1 MKPGNFIL
9 VILVCLLT
17 AGCTDAQQRLE
28 QLLNNPSASSSSQFL
43 ALGSNPDATA
53 TRTPFQPIPP
63 TATATITETPLPT
76 ATPIA
81 TQTPTPQPTST
92 AWYRDLELP
101 QDTMTLMILGSDQ
114 REDSGFRTD
123 VIMLVIVKPQEA
135 SISAVSFPRD
145 LYVLLPGWGYER
157 INTAMRYGGFKMLA
171 DTMEY
176 NFGIRP
182 QHYIM
187 TNFQGFM
194 DIIDTLDGIYVEVEQ
209 PFSNPCDLTGNGI
222 CTVDPGTVR
231 MDGKMALWYVRAR
244 QNTGDFDR
252 LRREQEV
259 MLAILKRLV
268 SQDAVMNAP
277 YLYDILKDSVETD
290 LSSGDILPF
299 APLLPKFV
307 RSGHLFR
314 FSIGAQE
321 AWPYIAPGGAW
332 VLWPNQYAIQQ
343 IIMQAATVP

>member
-1 MKPGNFIL
+1 MKQRNFLLLIL
-9 VILVCLLT
+9 FGCLFT
-17 AGCTDAQQRLE
+17 GCTNTPLFFE
-28 QLLNNPSASSSSQFL
+28 QFIRIPPASFAAQFL
-43 ALGSNPDATA
+43 PLNSDPSATA
-53 TRTPFQPIPP
+53 TLTPFQPIPP
-63 TATATITETPLPT
+63 TATATVTAPPLST

-81 TQTPTPQPTST
+81 TQTPTPKPTST

-101 QDTMTLMILGSDQ
+101 QDQTSLMILGSDQ
-114 REDSGFRTD
+114 RQDSGFRTD
-123 VIMLVIVKPQEA
+123 VIMLAIVKPQEA
-135 SISAVSFPRD
+135 SISVVSFPRD

-171 DTMEY
+171 DTMQY

-187 TNFQGFM
+187 TNFQGFI

-290 LSSGDILPF
+290 MSASDILPY

-314 FSIGAQE
+314 FSIGTQE
-321 AWPYIAPGGAW
+321 TWPYIAPGGAW
-332 VLWPNQYAIQQ
+332 VLWPNQAAIQQ
-343 IIMQAATVP
+343 IIMQAVSVP

>member
-9 VILVCLLT
+9 LILVCLVT
-17 AGCTDAQQRLE
+17 AGCTDAQQLIERLIS
-28 QLLNNPSASSSSQFL
+28 NPSASSSSQFL
-43 ALGSNPDATA
+43 TLGSNPDATA
-53 TRTPFQPIPP
+53 TLTPFQPIPP
-63 TATATITETPLPT
+63 TATATVTDTPLPT

-123 VIMLVIVKPQEA
+123 VIMLVIVKPQA
-135 SISAVSFPRD
+135 PSISAVSFPRD

-194 DIIDTLDGIYVEVEQ
+194 DIIDTLDGIYVKVKQ
-209 PFSNPCDLTGNGI
+209 PFSNPCDLNGSGI

-252 LRREQEV
+252 IRREQEV

-277 YLYDILKDSVETD
+277 YLYDILKESVETD
-290 LSSGDILPF
+290 MSAEDILPF
-299 APLLPKFV
+299 APLLPKFLK
-307 RSGHLFR
+307 SGNI
-314 FSIGAQE
+314 FSFSVGAQE
-321 AWPYIAPGGAW
+321 TSPYIAPGGAW

-343 IIMQAATVP
+343 IIMQAVTVP